1 MMIKREF
8 AFASADGKTILHVI
22 MWVPEAVPKGI
33 VQIAHGVSEYAGRYE
48 DVAEV
53 LTDAGYVVVCH
64 DQLGHG
70 KSINTAKDKMYFGDW
85 EHLVSDFEVVA
96 EVVRKEIADMPYFVM
111 GFSMGSFL
119 VREYLIKHSH
129 EVSGAIIMGTGY
141 QPKAITKIMRM
152 IVNAEAKKIG
162 ENNTSEFI
170 EKLSDGVDNSN
181 IKNPVSKRSWLLA
194 NDESLLEYMND
205 PNVGGA
211 MTAGLF
217 REMLYGMEVTCDK
230 KNVRMMDRTLPVLLM
245 SGSED
250 PVGNMI
256 KGVYAVE
263 KMFKNAGMQDVEVLF
278 YPESRHDILHELVR
292 EKVLHDWST
301 WMDKQVAKETNG
313 AA

>member
-1 MMIKREF
+1 MIKREF
-8 AFASADGKTILHVI
+8 AFASADGKTILHVN
-22 MWVPEAVPKGI
+22 MWIPKPVPKGI
-33 VQIAHGVSEYAGRYE
+33 VQIAHGVSEYADRYE
-48 DVAEV
+48 DAAEV

-70 KSINTAKDKMYFGDW
+70 RSISTAKDKMYFGNW
-85 EHLVSDFEVVA
+85 EYLVSDFESIA

-111 GFSMGSFL
+111 GFSMGSFV

-129 EVSGAIIMGTGY
+129 EVTGAIIMGTGY

-170 EKLSDGVDNSN
+170 EKLSDGVYNSN
-181 IKNPVSKRSWLLA
+181 IENPVSKRSWLLA

-211 MTAGLF
+211 MSAGLF
-217 REMLYGMEVTCDK
+217 REMLYGMEVACDK

-250 PVGNMI
+250 PVGNMK

-263 KMFKNAGMQDVEVLF
+263 KMFKNAGMKDVEVLF

-292 EKVLHDWST
+292 EKVLHDWIT

>member
-111 GFSMGSFL
+111 GFSMGSFV

-170 EKLSDGVDNSN
+170 EKLSDGVYNSN

-205 PNVGGA
+205 PNVGDA

-217 REMLYGMEVTCDK
+217 REMLYGMEVACDK

-250 PVGNMI
+250 PVGNMK

-263 KMFKNAGMQDVEVLF
+263 KMFKNAGMKDVEVLF

-292 EKVLHDWST
+292 EKVLHDWIT
-301 WMDKQVAKETNG
+301 WMDKQVAKETEG

>member
-1 MMIKREF
+1 MIKREF

-85 EHLVSDFEVVA
+85 EYLVSDFEAVA

-111 GFSMGSFL
+111 GFSMGSFV

-170 EKLSDGVDNSN
+170 EKLSDGVYNSN

-217 REMLYGMEVTCDK
+217 REMLYGMEVACDK

-250 PVGNMI
+250 PVGNMK

-263 KMFKNAGMQDVEVLF
+263 KMFKNAGMKDIEVLF

-292 EKVLHDWST
+292 EKVLHDWIA
-301 WMDKQVAKETNG
+301 WMDKQVAKETEG

>member
-85 EHLVSDFEVVA
+85 EYLVSDFEAVA

-111 GFSMGSFL
+111 GFSMGSFV

-170 EKLSDGVDNSN
+170 EKLSDGVYNSN

-217 REMLYGMEVTCDK
+217 REMLYGMEVACDK

-250 PVGNMI
+250 PVGNMK

-263 KMFKNAGMQDVEVLF
+263 KMFKNAGMKDIEVLF

-292 EKVLHDWST
+292 EKVLHDWIT

>member
-53 LTDAGYVVVCH
+53 LTNAGYVVVCH

-85 EHLVSDFEVVA
+85 EYLVSDFEAVA

-111 GFSMGSFL
+111 GFSMGSFV

-170 EKLSDGVDNSN
+170 EKLSDGVYNSN

-217 REMLYGMEVTCDK
+217 REMLYGMEVACDK

-250 PVGNMI
+250 PVGNMK

-263 KMFKNAGMQDVEVLF
+263 KMFKNAGMKDIEVLF

-292 EKVLHDWST
+292 EKVLHDWIA
-301 WMDKQVAKETNG
+301 WMDKQVAKETEG

>member
-85 EHLVSDFEVVA
+85 EYLVSDFEAVA

-111 GFSMGSFL
+111 GFSMGSFV

-170 EKLSDGVDNSN
+170 EKLSDGVYNSN

-217 REMLYGMEVTCDK
+217 REMLYGMEVACDK

-250 PVGNMI
+250 PVGNMK

-263 KMFKNAGMQDVEVLF
+263 KMFKNAGMKDIEVLF

-292 EKVLHDWST
+292 EKVLHDWIA
-301 WMDKQVAKETNG
+301 WMDKQVAKETEG